1 MSVSVKLSDMIS
13 IAFDPHEPVGCV
25 VIGEAGS
32 EWMSDRIRRVW
43 DRDLSGGKAS
53 TSTSTSSTSDHR
65 SNPSILPPSTNQNP
79 STPTKIRLRFSVFVT
94 CTDYPGGCDGKKLRL
109 SRFSTSMPWVEVVT
123 LVTPGAPGVAAGF
136 NACQPTFGH
145 TTTTSKKQQERDFT
159 TTKNQHLSESYS
171 GWVHSSYCSTKR
183 RKQRRRRSTLV

>member
-1 MSVSVKLSDMIS
+1 MIS

-43 DRDLSGGKAS
+43 DRDLSGGKA
-53 TSTSTSSTSDHR
+53 STSDHR

-145 TTTTSKKQQERDFT
+145 TTTTSKKQQKKEISH
-159 TTKNQHLSESYS
+159 TKNQHHSASYS
-171 GWVHSSYCSTKR
+171 GWVYRVHGVCTELLCGTR
-183 RKQRRRRSTLV
+183 FPN

>member
-1 MSVSVKLSDMIS
+1 MIS

-43 DRDLSGGKAS
+43 DRDLSGGKA
-53 TSTSTSSTSDHR
+53 STSDHR

-145 TTTTSKKQQERDFT
+145 NNNNFQKTTRQRFHTQKISTTPPVTQDGCT
-159 TTKNQHLSESYS
+159 LLSTEYM
-171 GWVHSSYCSTKR
+171 GLVQSSHVELAFPIKISE
-183 RKQRRRRSTLV
+183 

>member
-1 MSVSVKLSDMIS
+1 MIS

-43 DRDLSGGKAS
+43 DRDLSGGKAP
-53 TSTSTSSTSDHR
+53 TSDHR

-145 TTTTSKKQQERDFT
+145 NNNNNFQKTTRKRFHTQKISISPPVTQDGCTLPGTEYMGFVQSSYLELAFPI
-159 TTKNQHLSESYS
+159 KNQ
-171 GWVHSSYCSTKR
+171 
-183 RKQRRRRSTLV
+183 